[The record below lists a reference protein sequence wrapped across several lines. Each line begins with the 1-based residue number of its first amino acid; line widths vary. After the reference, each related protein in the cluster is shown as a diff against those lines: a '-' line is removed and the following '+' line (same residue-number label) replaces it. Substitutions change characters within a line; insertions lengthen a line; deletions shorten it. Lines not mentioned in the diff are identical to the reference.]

1 MDHPTND
8 DVSAP
13 VRGVCP
19 VCGTPVEPQPGRGQP
34 RRYCSSRCKSR
45 AARDRRTDPVTIAK
59 PTPKP
64 AAAAADW
71 AAEERLRVTGIL
83 TRDAAIELV
92 ASDPDALAE
101 ALRRARRMVA
111 SPTMRAT
118 SWRDVA
124 VVIAELADMVPGDID

>member
-1 MDHPTND
+1 MDHPSDEAPT
-8 DVSAP
+8 AP

-19 VCGTPVEPQPGRGQP
+19 VCGTPVQPQSGRGQP

-45 AARDRRTDPVTIAK
+45 AARDRRTDPATIAER
-59 PTPKP
+59 TPKP
-64 AAAAADW
+64 AAAADDW

>member
-1 MDHPTND
+1 MTRPTND
-8 DVSAP
+8 AVSAP
-13 VRGVCP
+13 MRGVCP
-19 VCGTPVEPQPGRGQP
+19 VCGTPVQPQPGRGQP

-45 AARDRRTDPVTIAK
+45 DARDRRIDPVTVGK

-64 AAAAADW
+64 AAAADGW

-92 ASDPDALAE
+92 STDPDALAE
-101 ALRRARRMVA
+101 ALRRSRRMVA

-118 SWRDVA
+118 SWREVAA
-124 VVIAELADMVPGDID
+124 VVAELADMVPADID

>member
-1 MDHPTND
+1 MDHPSDEAPT
-8 DVSAP
+8 AP

-45 AARDRRTDPVTIAK
+45 AARDRRTDPATIAER
-59 PTPKP
+59 TPKP
-64 AAAAADW
+64 AAAADDRT
-71 AAEERLRVTGIL
+71 AEERLRVTGSL

-92 ASDPDALAE
+92 ASDPDALTE
-101 ALRRARRMVA
+101 ALRRSRRMVA

-118 SWRDVA
+118 SWREVA
-124 VVIAELADMVPGDID
+124 VVVAELAEMVPADID

>member
-1 MDHPTND
+1 MDHPSDEAPT
-8 DVSAP
+8 AP

-45 AARDRRTDPVTIAK
+45 AARDRRTDPATIAER
-59 PTPKP
+59 TPKP
-64 AAAAADW
+64 AAAADDRT
-71 AAEERLRVTGIL
+71 AEERLRVTGIL

-92 ASDPDALAE
+92 ASDPDALVE

-118 SWRDVA
+118 SWREVGA
-124 VVIAELADMVPGDID
+124 MIAELADMVPADID

>member
-1 MDHPTND
+1 MDRPRND
-8 DVSAP
+8 ETTAP

-19 VCGTPVEPQPGRGQP
+19 VCGTPVQPQPGRGQP

-45 AARDRRTDPVTIAK
+45 AARDRRTDAVTTAE

-64 AAAAADW
+64 AAAAEDW

-83 TRDAAIELV
+83 TREAAIELV
-92 ASDPDALAE
+92 ATDPDALAG
-101 ALRRARRMVA
+101 ALRQARRMVA

-118 SWRDVA
+118 SWREVA
-124 VVIAELADMVPGDID
+124 ALIAELADMVPADID

>member
-1 MDHPTND
+1 MEHPTND

-19 VCGTPVEPQPGRGQP
+19 VCGTPVQPQSGRGQP

-45 AARDRRTDPVTIAK
+45 AARDRRTDPVTAVK

-64 AAAAADW
+64 AAAADDW
-71 AAEERLRVTGIL
+71 AAAERLRVTALL

-92 ASDPDALAE
+92 AADPDALAE
-101 ALRRARRMVA
+101 ALRRSRRMVA

-118 SWRDVA
+118 SWREVA
-124 VVIAELADMVPGDID
+124 AVIAELADMVPADIN

>member
-8 DVSAP
+8 DKPAP
-13 VRGVCP
+13 ARGVCP
-19 VCGTPVEPQPGRGQP
+19 VCGASVQPQPGRGQP

-45 AARDRRTDPVTIAK
+45 AARNRRTDPVPAAE

-71 AAEERLRVTGIL
+71 VVQERLRVTGIL

-92 ASDPDALAE
+92 ASDPEALAVV
-101 ALRRARRMVA
+101 LRRVRRMVA
-111 SPTMRAT
+111 SPTLRAT
-118 SWRDVA
+118 SWREVA
-124 VVIAELADMVPGDID
+124 ALIAELAGMVPADID

>member
-1 MDHPTND
+1 MDRPRND
-8 DVSAP
+8 WTTAP

-19 VCGTPVEPQPGRGQP
+19 VCGTPVQPQPGRGQP

-45 AARDRRTDPVTIAK
+45 AARDRRTDAVTTAE

-64 AAAAADW
+64 AAVADDW
-71 AAEERLRVTGIL
+71 AAEERLRVTGVL

-101 ALRRARRMVA
+101 ALRRSRRMVA

-118 SWRDVA
+118 SWREVA
-124 VVIAELADMVPGDID
+124 AAVAELAEMVPADID

>member
-1 MDHPTND
+1 MEHPDND
-8 DVSAP
+8 DVAAP
-13 VRGVCP
+13 MRGVCP

-45 AARDRRTDPVTIAK
+45 AARDRRTDPVTAAD
-59 PTPKP
+59 PTPYP
-64 AAAAADW
+64 AAAVDDW
-71 AAEERLRVTGIL
+71 ASEERLRVTGSL

-101 ALRRARRMVA
+101 ALRRSRRMVA

-118 SWRDVA
+118 SWREVA
-124 VVIAELADMVPGDID
+124 AAVAELAEMVPADID

>member
-1 MDHPTND
+1 MDHPSND
-8 DVSAP
+8 DPTAH

-19 VCGTPVEPQPGRGQP
+19 VCGTPVQPQPGRGQP

-45 AARDRRTDPVTIAK
+45 AARDRRTDPVTVAQ
-59 PTPKP
+59 PTPKAT
-64 AAAAADW
+64 AAADDW

-101 ALRRARRMVA
+101 VLRRSRRMVA

-118 SWRDVA
+118 SWREVAA
-124 VVIAELADMVPGDID
+124 VVAELADMVPADID

>member
-1 MDHPTND
+1 MEHPDND
-8 DVSAP
+8 DVAAP
-13 VRGVCP
+13 MRGVCP

-45 AARDRRTDPVTIAK
+45 AARDRRTDPVTAAE

-64 AAAAADW
+64 AAAVDDW
-71 AAEERLRVTGIL
+71 ASEERLRVTGSL

-101 ALRRARRMVA
+101 ALRRSRRMVA

-118 SWRDVA
+118 SWREVA
-124 VVIAELADMVPGDID
+124 AAVAELAEMVPADID

>member
-1 MDHPTND
+1 MDHPSDEAPT
-8 DVSAP
+8 AP

-45 AARDRRTDPVTIAK
+45 AARDRRTDPATIAER
-59 PTPKP
+59 TPKP
-64 AAAAADW
+64 AAAADDW
-71 AAEERLRVTGIL
+71 AAAERLRVTALL

-92 ASDPDALAE
+92 AADPDALAE
-101 ALRRARRMVA
+101 ALRRSRRMVA

-118 SWRDVA
+118 SWREVA
-124 VVIAELADMVPGDID
+124 AVIAELADMVPADID

>member
-1 MDHPTND
+1 MEHPDND
-8 DVSAP
+8 DVAAP
-13 VRGVCP
+13 MRGVCP

-92 ASDPDALAE
+92 ASDPDALVE

-118 SWRDVA
+118 SWREVGA
-124 VVIAELADMVPGDID
+124 MIAELADMVPADID